1 MCSTTIEAAYK
12 ARRVNNGRQTKGS
25 TNHVFSLASLL
36 QVTKS
41 AAGIAKRSVG
51 TGMTKSASGDE
62 IKCLT
67 EIKETISTEM
77 TVVTTAQSR
86 VVAMTDLSINLYPIQ
101 KKRAMFLSLSL
112 PSFLFP
118 SSLSSIESPNESLSH
133 IRAIEKRKAEIAF
146 VGIEMS
152 VLVFLFGVPA
162 IAKLDKILKY

>member
-1 MCSTTIEAAYK
+1 M
-12 ARRVNNGRQTKGS
+12 
-25 TNHVFSLASLL
+25 
-36 QVTKS
+36 TKS
-41 AAGIAKRSVG
+41 ASGSITKKSIG
-51 TGMTKSASGDE
+51 NGMTKSASGDE
-62 IKCLT
+62 LKCPT

-77 TVVTTAQSR
+77 AVVTTAQSK

-101 KKRAMFLSLSL
+101 KKRVSFLSLSL

-118 SSLSSIESPNESLSH
+118 SSPSST
-133 IRAIEKRKAEIAF
+133 KRKSEIGF